1 LFEREH
7 HQRIEQLLRAIKHER
22 MLALQCVFGGGTAIA
37 LAFGEHRESRDIDF
51 LCSSPE
57 SFRTL
62 RNLVDSEGVQSL
74 FAAPVRLLRE
84 ARLDAY
90 GVRCALLVDGV
101 AIKFEV
107 IQESNVRLSDPL
119 QEDRICG
126 VWRARREDLV
136 ATKLTANADRWSDGS
151 TASRDLIDL
160 VALAQDTVLSP
171 EGVHKAREA
180 YGPVI
185 DSSFRK
191 AKAFLIDNPAKL
203 GERMKLMQMGIAPK
217 RMLEQIKA
225 LKLGTLSQSA
235 RPQSSAAG
243 RPPRCG

>member
-1 LFEREH
+1 MFEREH

-37 LAFGEHRESRDIDF
+37 LAYGEHRESRDIDF

-74 FAAPVRLLRE
+74 FAAPVRLL
-84 ARLDAY
+84 
-90 GVRCALLVDGV
+90 
-101 AIKFEV
+101 
-107 IQESNVRLSDPL
+107 
-119 QEDRICG
+119 
-126 VWRARREDLV
+126 
-136 ATKLTANADRWSDGS
+136 
-151 TASRDLIDL
+151 RDLIDL